1 MSTQNST
8 SIQDLPD
15 ELKPCDHMVNLVSRR
30 SDGTLVGP
38 AKWYTDFHVMTCP
51 HCRAAVKG
59 LQELRHKSSK
69 PQKTVLALKTRS
81 GKRLKRAGTAGP
93 FSGEF
98 VRSPYSPVR
107 SR

>member
-59 LQELRHKSSK
+59 LQELRAEVAAQVIQTPKDR
-69 PQKTVLALKTRS
+69 P
-81 GKRLKRAGTAGP
+81 RLKDEEWKAVEEGWDSR
-93 FSGEF
+93 
-98 VRSPYSPVR
+98 PV
-107 SR
+107 